1 MPKPILTR
9 AASRDMEMSGSGR
22 NSPISSATSSIGHKL
37 INILLAGK
45 KQNSLSSENS
55 SSGSSTSS
63 EYEKTMSQFG
73 LMSLKQTSNES
84 KNLEDDGGV
93 YKGPDM

>member
-9 AASRDMEMSGSGR
+9 TASRDMEMSGSGR
-22 NSPISSATSSIGHKL
+22 NSPISSATSTIGHKL